1 MRHDRTST
9 RRIAAAGALIV
20 TIAACGG
27 DGSGENVIDTTDTPT
42 VGDATVECPVEGAA
56 WEVAKLYVEH
66 NATDED
72 TGVHGFFGGEA
83 WSVLC
88 LTDPNGTTIL
98 TADPLEQ
105 FDRLAVSDLFFES
118 REPPNDEFPIDRIRD
133 DFPAGDYTVAGI
145 DVDGTARVGTAT
157 FTHAIPA
164 PPTVVAPGLV
174 ADFEEADPPATPPTG
189 LIVRWEAVTETIE
202 GDPVTITGYEV
213 IVTDEEAD
221 DPDGFARPEY
231 DVHVP
236 ADQLSLTVPDDFVR
250 PGTLYELE
258 VLAIEDSGNQTIT
271 VGFFTTE

>member
-1 MRHDRTST
+1 VRST
-9 RRIAAAGALIV
+9 ALGALILA
-20 TIAACGG
+20 IAACGG
-27 DGSGENVIDTTDTPT
+27 DGSADDVNGAPGTSGRVDP
-42 VGDATVECPVEGAA
+42 AAECPTEGEE
-56 WEVAKLYVEH
+56 WEVAKLYIEH

-88 LTDPNGTTIL
+88 LTDPNGTMIL
-98 TADPLEQ
+98 IADPLEQ

-118 REPPNDEFPIDRIRD
+118 REPPNDELPIDRIRD
-133 DFPAGDYTVAGI
+133 DFPDGDYTVAGI
-145 DVDGTARVGTAT
+145 DVEGTPRVGTAT

-164 PPTVVAPGLV
+164 PPTIITPDLV
-174 ADFEEADPPATPPTG
+174 ADAEEAEPPAVPPSG
-189 LIVRWEAVTETIE
+189 LRVEWEAVSDTIN
-202 GDPVTITGYEV
+202 GAPVTITGYEV

-236 ADQLSLTVPDDFVR
+236 ADQRSLTVPDDFLR
-250 PGTLYELE
+250 ADRLYELE
-258 VLAIEDSGNQTIT
+258 VLAIEETGNQTIA